1 MSQRNVEL
9 FIGRLLTDAELRRR
23 FSSEPRTTIEQFCEQ
38 GWELNRGEVDALS
51 ELDVRFWCV
60 AAAGL
65 PSRLQRC
72 SLCSDKQRGPV
83 S

>member
-1 MSQRNVEL
+1 VSQRNVEL

-23 FSSEPRTTIEQFCEQ
+23 FISSPENIISGFCDQ
-38 GWELNRGEVDALS
+38 GWELNRGEINALLETDARLWF
-51 ELDVRFWCV
+51 L

-72 SLCSDKQRGPV
+72 SLRSDEG
-83 S
+83 

>member
-9 FIGRLLTDAELRRR
+9 FMGRLLTDAELRRR
-23 FSSEPRTTIEQFCEQ
+23 FAHAPLEIVSEFCEQ
-38 GWELNRGEVDALS
+38 GWELNPGERDALAQ
-51 ELDVRFWCV
+51 LDMRLWCQ
-60 AAAGL
+60 AAASL

-72 SLCSDKQRGPV
+72 SLCAGSSRDPV

>member
-23 FSSEPRTTIEQFCEQ
+23 FAAAPLHIVQEFCEQ
-38 GWELNRGEVDALS
+38 GWELNRGEVDALAQ
-51 ELDVRFWCV
+51 LDMRLWCQ
-60 AAAGL
+60 AAASL

-72 SLCSDKQRGPV
+72 SLCGGKSRDPV

>member
-9 FIGRLLTDAELRRR
+9 FIGRLLTDADLRQR
-23 FSSEPRTTIEQFCEQ
+23 FIEAPKHTIVDFCDQ
-38 GWELNRGEVDALS
+38 GWELSRGEMDALVAT
-51 ELDVRFWCV
+51 DVRLWFL

-72 SLCSDKQRGPV
+72 SLKSDKN
-83 S
+83 

>member
-9 FIGRLLTDAELRRR
+9 FIGRLLTDGELRRR
-23 FSSEPRTTIEQFCEQ
+23 FAECPKLVVVEYCDQ
-38 GWELNRGEVDALS
+38 GWELSRGEVDALL
-51 ELDVRFWCV
+51 ETDVRLWFL

-72 SLCSDKQRGPV
+72 SLRSDKG
-83 S
+83 

>member
-9 FIGRLLTDAELRRR
+9 FIGRLLTDVELRRR
-23 FSSEPRTTIEQFCEQ
+23 FAGAPLETVSEFCEQ
-38 GWELNRGEVDALS
+38 GWELYRAEMDALAQID
-51 ELDVRFWCV
+51 LRLWCQ
-60 AAAGL
+60 AAASL

-72 SLCSDKQRGPV
+72 SLCGGKPKDKA